1 MTSHTAHDYLQGTTF
16 FKNTPRN
23 SYIGN
28 IYNIILLF
36 LKLRV
41 LVCYTASKPFSTN
54 GSGDTGDTRLGV
66 LCRVYSVVEF
76 KKSR

>member
-1 MTSHTAHDYLQGTTF
+1 MTSHTAHDYLRGTTF
-16 FKNTPRN
+16 FLKTSRN

-54 GSGDTGDTRLGV
+54 GSGDTRLGV